1 MIWVDESAVIP
12 DNFKGSVL
20 SIGKFDGVHLGHQAL
35 ACGTR
40 KIADQ
45 LGRKAMAVTFEP
57 PPLAIL
63 KPELVLPAPLTPI
76 DRKVN
81 LLKHYGFD
89 EVAVFRTGTWLLE
102 LEARAFFDRIV
113 LHCFSAGGL
122 VEGPDF
128 SFGKG
133 RSGNSQSLKSWCNA
147 AGMSFNTVSDVDLAG
162 VRITSSEIRRQIAS
176 GNVLTANRMMGHRH
190 TGRGVVVRGAGR
202 GRTIQ
207 VPTANLDQFDSLL
220 PAPGVYAAAARLIS
234 ARSAEKWWPAAVNIG
249 EQPTF
254 ASQVQRV
261 EAHLVGLPDRDLY
274 GETVELA
281 WLGHIRSTVRFESI
295 DQLIE
300 QIRRDIAESI
310 QLFSLEQF

>member
-12 DNFKGSVL
+12 DIFKGSVL

-35 ACGTR
+35 ARGTR

-45 LGRKAMAVTFEP
+45 LGRKALAVTFEP

-63 KPELVLPAPLTPI
+63 KPDLVLPAPLTPI
-76 DRKVN
+76 DRKAE
-81 LLKHYGFD
+81 LLRFYGFD
-89 EVAVFRTGTWLLE
+89 EVAVFRTGVWLLE
-102 LEARAFFDRIV
+102 LEARAFFDRII
-113 LHCFSAGGL
+113 LQCFDAKGL

-133 RSGNSQSLKSWCNA
+133 RSGNSQSLQSWCNA
-147 AGMSFNTVSDVDLAG
+147 EGISFETVSDIDLAG
-162 VRITSSEIRRQIAS
+162 VRVTSSEIRKQLAS
-176 GNVLTANRMMGHRH
+176 GNVVTANRMLGHRH

-207 VPTANLDQFDSLL
+207 VPTANLDGFDSLL
-220 PAPGVYAAAARLIS
+220 PSPGVYAAAARLIGPGS
-234 ARSAEKWWPAAVNIG
+234 TEKWWPAAVNIG

-254 ASQVQRV
+254 ASQVHRV

-274 GETVELA
+274 GEKVELA

-295 DQLIE
+295 EQLIE
-300 QIRRDIAESI
+300 QIHRDIATCI
-310 QLFSLEQF
+310 QLYSQEEF